1 MNSPQNGLLL
11 FDQIAQWL
19 NKNRACSKMVVLT
32 PYYGDM
38 LTMAF
43 CKPYTIYYTKKWAT
57 IKPVQEMESI
67 LII

>member
-1 MNSPQNGLLL
+1 
-11 FDQIAQWL
+11 
-19 NKNRACSKMVVLT
+19 MVVLT

-57 IKPVQEMESI
+57 IKPIQEMESI